1 VTEQTVIDIA
11 GKAIMVAMQVAAP
24 ALVTTMVVGLAVSV
38 IQAATQINEQT
49 LTFIPKIILLSVV
62 LALTGPWIIQ
72 TMMNFTVEIFN
83 TIPAVARG

>member
-1 VTEQTVIDIA
+1 MTEQTVIDIA

-38 IQAATQINEQT
+38 VQAATQINEQT

-62 LALTGPWIIQ
+62 LAITGPWIIQ

-83 TIPAVARG
+83 TIPAVTRG